1 MSIMMMTWTK
11 TADHQ
16 HVTNLN
22 IGGQHTGPAIESI
35 YLNTLS
41 AYQTWSLYI
50 IGRDNLFLFYYSYTM
65 NHEKVKLIAHNLK
78 LLAISLEDAIKEDP
92 EAYKT
97 MPEKPTKLG
106 YRYSDDD
113 DGYAD

>member
-1 MSIMMMTWTK
+1 MAHS
-11 TADHQ
+11 
-16 HVTNLN
+16 
-22 IGGQHTGPAIESI
+22 AIAVRLTPSEV
-35 YLNTLS
+35 Y
-41 AYQTWSLYI
+41 
-50 IGRDNLFLFYYSYTM
+50 IGRGNPLPFYYLYTM

-92 EAYKT
+92 DAYKT
-97 MPEKPTKLG
+97 MPEKPWFPPDQATRLG

>member
-1 MSIMMMTWTK
+1 
-11 TADHQ
+11 
-16 HVTNLN
+16 
-22 IGGQHTGPAIESI
+22 
-35 YLNTLS
+35 
-41 AYQTWSLYI
+41 
-50 IGRDNLFLFYYSYTM
+50 M